1 MQSYRYEEVNNITE
15 RTKNIEQNL
24 MRQVVKIRDHNRQGS
39 YESKKRYFAGVRTF
53 CKFLAEK
60 FSLEKF
66 ANISDKHLSAYIG
79 DMQSRSLA
87 SSTIKTNLSGIRFY
101 HDQIEVKHRLSPN
114 EKFNLE
120 QRHFGGV
127 NRSWTVGE
135 YTAYLNLLT
144 LKGRERDK
152 CIMILGWNEGL
163 RLHESCWL
171 DRSGAEKA
179 IKSGILHVKGKGGLA
194 RDIPLS
200 SASRQMLTGWIKN
213 VERGQKLFVRE
224 GEKTHHII
232 KQVQNYINSNRDKFQ
247 DPYRTGPNIT
257 YHGCRHHYAS
267 DQYNRCLRSGMKP
280 YDARKA
286 VSDLLGHHRDQVTRI
301 YLAK

>member
-1 MQSYRYEEVNNITE
+1 
-15 RTKNIEQNL
+15 
-24 MRQVVKIRDHNRQGS
+24 MRQVEKIRNHNRQGS
-39 YESKKRYFAGVRTF
+39 FESKKRYFAGIRTF
-53 CKFLAEK
+53 CGFLAEK

-66 ANISDKHLSAYIG
+66 ANISDKHLSAYIT
-79 DMQSRSLA
+79 DMQSRSL
-87 SSTIKTNLSGIRFY
+87 SPSTIKTNLSAIRFY
-101 HDQIEVKHRLSPN
+101 HDKIEAKHRLSPN

-144 LKGRERDK
+144 QKGRERDK
-152 CIMILGWNEGL
+152 CIMILGWNEGV
-163 RLHESCWL
+163 RIHEACWL

-179 IKSGILHVKGKGGLA
+179 IKSGILHVKGKGGLE

-224 GEKTHHII
+224 GEKTHLII
-232 KQVQNYINSNRDKFQ
+232 KQVQNYINDNRAKFQ
-247 DPYRTGPNIT
+247 DPTWTGPNRT
-257 YHGCRHHYAS
+257 FHGLRHHYAS
-267 DQYNRCLRSGMKP
+267 EQYNRCLREGMKP
-280 YDARKA
+280 QDARRA
-286 VSDLLGHHRDQVTRI
+286 VSELLGHQRDEVTRI